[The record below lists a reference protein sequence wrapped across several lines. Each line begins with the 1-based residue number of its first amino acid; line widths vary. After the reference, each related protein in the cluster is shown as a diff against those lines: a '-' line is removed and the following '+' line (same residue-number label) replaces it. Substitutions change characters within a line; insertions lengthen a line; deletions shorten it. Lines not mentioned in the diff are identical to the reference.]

1 MKKHMIAVL
10 VILVLVI
17 LNVHV
22 QAAINWDFYED
33 GTIDPC
39 DEYNNVGV
47 FDTPPG
53 HTTVDMLGGIVD
65 SMAAFDEST
74 VNVTGG
80 TVSTLRSA
88 NLSTV
93 NVSGGS
99 VYGLESWDTG
109 MVNIW
114 GSADVFSLL
123 AREYGVLNMSGGTV
137 DHIDAFEFGT
147 VNLSGGLV
155 LDGLWAGDS
164 GIINIY
170 GYDLEKFA
178 SGGKY
183 GDGFVS
189 GVWQDDV
196 AFNFDF
202 YGSGTYSRTN
212 LYEIPEPTTLA
223 LIMAGVLFLRKRGK

>member
-1 MKKHMIAVL
+1 MRITIISIATALLMMCVG
-10 VILVLVI
+10 
-17 LNVHV
+17 NV
-22 QAAINWDFYED
+22 QAGIDWDFYED

-74 VNVTGG
+74 VNMTGG
-80 TVSTLRSA
+80 RVHTLRSA
-88 NLSTV
+88 NSSTV

-99 VYGLESWDTG
+99 VHSLEAWDTG

-137 DHIDAFEFGT
+137 DNLGALEFGT
-147 VNLSGGLV
+147 VNLSGGFVSDCLGT
-155 LDGLWAGDS
+155 LDS
-164 GIINIY
+164 GLINVF
-170 GYDLEKFA
+170 GYDLSKTS
-178 SGGKY
+178 SGGGY
-183 GDGFVS
+183 GYGFVS
-189 GVWQDDV
+189 GEWTNGTIFSIDFSV
-196 AFNFDF
+196 AGA
-202 YGSGTYSRTN
+202 YSGTH
-212 LYEIPEPTTLA
+212 LHEIPEPTTLA
-223 LIMAGVLFLRKRGK
+223 IIMSGVLFLRKWRR